1 MTLLPPGYD
10 ISTDPERVDIDRVVE
25 FLTVDSYWAKA
36 RPRDVIERSFR
47 HSLCFG
53 VYRGAEQAG
62 FARVVT
68 DRAVFAYLCDL
79 FVLPEHRGHGLGKAL
94 VQAIVDHPDLQGLR
108 WLLLATYD
116 AHGLYAP
123 FGFEPLQNPERF
135 MAIHRPG
142 IA

>member
-10 ISTDPERVDIDRVVE
+10 VSTDPERVDIDRVVE
-25 FLTVDSYWAKA
+25 FLTVDSYWAKG
-36 RPRDVIERSFR
+36 RPRDVIERSFE

-53 VYRGAEQAG
+53 VYRGREQAG

-94 VQAIVDHPDLQGLR
+94 VQAVVDHPELQGLR

-116 AHGLYAP
+116 AHGLYEQ
-123 FGFEPLQNPERF
+123 FGFEPLENPERF